1 MTADGVA
8 GLRLTAMTTADQ
20 WSELHHC
27 AGLGEA
33 RRIATT
39 IAAMGFD
46 VRVRDLGRDTEMLGD
61 EAAEERIGPF
71 VIETPAAQR
80 TDLADVLAEIID
92 EQDEFD
98 AALAERE
105 RRRDRQGRLVM
116 WLILGAAA
124 ERRAPGDGCDVRGRK
139 RFGEIATWRIFE
151 QSCGTSPPGMSCTR
165 VIPFGKR

>member
-116 WLILGAAA
+116 WLILAAALAAVAALLLSAGRRATGAMSVAENALEKSPRGVYLSSHA
-124 ERRAPGDGCDVRGRK
+124 ERRHLA
-139 RFGEIATWRIFE
+139 
-151 QSCGTSPPGMSCTR
+151 
-165 VIPFGKR
+165 